1 MERMEWI
8 VVTQDPAKTGQ
19 IAPGRTVCLPGARNA
34 AAENAGAEWLLF
46 WQENLTPAA
55 GFGEAVAAALD
66 EAGADTAAL
75 APRVLPSPGDAAPDP
90 LTLELPWA
98 SSRCLLV
105 RRSAFLAAGGFDARL
120 PEPAASRDLSVRLR
134 GQGLIRALPAA
145 AALAPGMPAQDLN
158 AYRDEVLGKARLAAK
173 WAPFGAAMRAQ
184 AELWQAVRHPAHYPG
199 VRRVLAPAA
208 ARQLLAVWPL
218 LTWRLGHRA
227 LFKNAPSPL
236 GSPLEA
242 DLGPNEMTAP
252 CPKGPLV
259 SVIVR
264 THSRPASLRRA
275 MQSLTHQTYQNFE
288 VVVTEDGEDTAG
300 EMLCTEFP
308 GLRIDY
314 RATGEHVGRG
324 KAANMGMNRSHGAL
338 LCLLDDDDYFYPD
351 HIEQLVSRFVAQPD
365 CDLVLASTMALEADV
380 VSTDPY
386 ELALARLRPVVF
398 DHITLMDLCVRCRI
412 PVSGGMFRRALF
424 EQYGGMREDIDGD
437 EDWAMWLRYLRTAR
451 RAVEDK
457 ADIARATSL
466 CLYPADPAEAA
477 RRAKEYAAFDEEM
490 LGDPRLLYTVTAGQ
504 LRRWRE
510 QVHADR
516 EHLRRV
522 GGLEAAREDAQ
533 SHAAA
538 SVLLASDAPDD
549 QPLTLTAAALR
560 ADWYACLLDG

>member
-1 MERMEWI
+1 
-8 VVTQDPAKTGQ
+8 
-19 IAPGRTVCLPGARNA
+19 
-34 AAENAGAEWLLF
+34 
-46 WQENLTPAA
+46 
-55 GFGEAVAAALD
+55 
-66 EAGADTAAL
+66 
-75 APRVLPSPGDAAPDP
+75 
-90 LTLELPWA
+90 
-98 SSRCLLV
+98 
-105 RRSAFLAAGGFDARL
+105 
-120 PEPAASRDLSVRLR
+120 
-134 GQGLIRALPAA
+134 
-145 AALAPGMPAQDLN
+145 
-158 AYRDEVLGKARLAAK
+158 
-173 WAPFGAAMRAQ
+173 
-184 AELWQAVRHPAHYPG
+184 
-199 VRRVLAPAA
+199 
-208 ARQLLAVWPL
+208 
-218 LTWRLGHRA
+218 
-227 LFKNAPSPL
+227 
-236 GSPLEA
+236 
-242 DLGPNEMTAP
+242 
-252 CPKGPLV
+252 
-259 SVIVR
+259 
-264 THSRPASLRRA
+264 

-300 EMLCTEFP
+300 EMLRTEFP

-324 KAANMGMNRSHGAL
+324 KAANMGINRSHGAL

-351 HIEQLVSRFVAQPD
+351 HIEQLAARFVARPD

-380 VSTDPY
+380 VSNDPY
-386 ELALARLRPVVF
+386 ELAPARLRPVVF